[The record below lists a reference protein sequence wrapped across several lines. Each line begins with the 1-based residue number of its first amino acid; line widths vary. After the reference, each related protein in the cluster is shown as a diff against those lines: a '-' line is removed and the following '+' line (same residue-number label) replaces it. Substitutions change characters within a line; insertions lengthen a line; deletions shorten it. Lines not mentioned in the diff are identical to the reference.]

1 MHCPKCGQLQVSE
14 ETRFCSRCGLL
25 LTGIAEVVARDGIVE
40 PRKTSIAGNVD
51 SPKRRGIKQGAFLFL
66 LTFVIV
72 PILALI
78 SMALDIEPFLPVIGV
93 FLFGVG
99 GLLKVVYALMF
110 QSGGSSLPESGPSAL
125 PTSVENRVALP
136 PSQSIPASAYGAPNA
151 GSWRDTNDL
160 QRQPGSVTD
169 STTKLLQKEEGDQ

>member
-93 FLFGVG
+93 FLVWGGGGGVVWGVG
-99 GLLKVVYALMF
+99 GGGGGWWWWWGGC
-110 QSGGSSLPESGPSAL
+110 SGWCWWWCSVWCCGSRSEW
-125 PTSVENRVALP
+125 PTSGC
-136 PSQSIPASAYGAPNA
+136 SA
-151 GSWRDTNDL
+151 R
-160 QRQPGSVTD
+160 R
-169 STTKLLQKEEGDQ
+169 